1 MILRLLTYLVTPQ
14 RRRLSEISDSARGS
28 ARHAEP
34 ELGYEALDMAHV
46 NRVNRHNAALDGVSK
61 AAQSGP
67 NRWGSPSANMPQAV
81 VFNDNDADYARK
93 YFKKFQ
99 KGKSLK

>member
-1 MILRLLTYLVTPQ
+1 MIPRLLTYLVTPQ

-28 ARHAEP
+28 AWHAEP

-46 NRVNRHNAALDGVSK
+46 NRVNRHNTALDGVSK